1 MISIPIILL
10 LLGLVGLVDAVYLTH
25 AHLFGVA
32 ACGAGS
38 GCDAVMASPYA
49 RIFGIPLSAL
59 GVGLYLAIIGLA
71 WRAMVPDDRHE
82 SVRWL
87 SLLSLV
93 AIVPT
98 VPLLYLQGFVIEA
111 WCPFCLLS
119 SALLTTILVVSW
131 LDRRRH
137 DLLVPGLGELPGW
150 RQALPLLAAL
160 CVPAILFASIDRQL
174 SAAAPPAVQESNHV
188 VARVGARQ
196 ITLAEMDRAIQL
208 NLSETRTEMRNE
220 WLDLQVLEAAARE
233 KGVEVHVLLQQEV
246 AIEPVTQ
253 QEIDD
258 FFDANK
264 TRMPTGV
271 PRARLDPQI
280 RDQLRREGGQRGRIE
295 YIQSLRRRFF
305 TELSPPPS
313 ERFGIDANP
322 RGGPERGLANAP
334 VTIIAFSDLQCSYC
348 ARAHR
353 RLDAL
358 QNQRP
363 NDIRLIYRHFPL
375 DMHAHARYAAEVAAC
390 ADQQDQFWDL
400 ADVMFNNQKQLKGA
414 QVRAYAK
421 ELGLDMEQLNTCLE
435 SGAGSAAVAAD
446 VAEGDELGIH
456 STPSFF
462 VNGHFLKNLPSEAGM
477 EALIDRLAGVPTSP

>member
-150 RQALPLLAAL
+150 RQALPLLAAV
-160 CVPAILFASIDRQL
+160 CVPAILFASISMQG
-174 SAAAPPAVQESNHV
+174 V
-188 VARVGARQ
+188 VF
-196 ITLAEMDRAIQL
+196 AI
-208 NLSETRTEMRNE
+208 
-220 WLDLQVLEAAARE
+220 
-233 KGVEVHVLLQQEV
+233 GY
-246 AIEPVTQ
+246 
-253 QEIDD
+253 
-258 FFDANK
+258 
-264 TRMPTGV
+264 
-271 PRARLDPQI
+271 
-280 RDQLRREGGQRGRIE
+280 RIGE
-295 YIQSLRRRFF
+295 C
-305 TELSPPPS
+305 P
-313 ERFGIDANP
+313 
-322 RGGPERGLANAP
+322 
-334 VTIIAFSDLQCSYC
+334 C
-348 ARAHR
+348 
-353 RLDAL
+353 
-358 QNQRP
+358 
-363 NDIRLIYRHFPL
+363 
-375 DMHAHARYAAEVAAC
+375 
-390 ADQQDQFWDL
+390 
-400 ADVMFNNQKQLKGA
+400 
-414 QVRAYAK
+414 
-421 ELGLDMEQLNTCLE
+421 
-435 SGAGSAAVAAD
+435 
-446 VAEGDELGIH
+446 
-456 STPSFF
+456 
-462 VNGHFLKNLPSEAGM
+462 
-477 EALIDRLAGVPTSP
+477 